1 MFENESQELPVATF
15 CPKIAQP
22 RPEPACSPISETLEF
37 AWQDCCRCES
47 TFKAVYLSVKELV
60 TNRRVLG
67 MTDVIVDFDVASSDE
82 DMRLTA
88 LIDTFVEMQDAMGQ
102 WDAASLDLMVRT
114 AFGPAGERLKQLIFQ
129 SREMA
134 EAFCAFWMTET
145 GLQVAHFSY

>member
-1 MFENESQELPVATF
+1 MPGNCTDLPKTALPVIYT
-15 CPKIAQP
+15 PP
-22 RPEPACSPISETLEF
+22 EF
-37 AWQDCCRCES
+37 AWQDCCKCEK
-47 TFKAVYLSVKELV
+47 TFMAVYLSVKELV
-60 TNRRVLG
+60 TNRRVVG

-102 WDAASLDLMVRT
+102 WDASSLDLMVRT

-145 GLQVAHFSY
+145 GLQVAHFPY